1 MKVLKWLDNNLEQAI
16 LLILLCGMTIV
27 MGGQI
32 IARYA
37 FSASLSWS
45 EELTRYLFI
54 WCGFLSVSYCSKKCL
69 SIKIE
74 QFKQNF
80 GYRKSPENGV
90 FPGFFSII
98 KL

>member
-37 FSASLSWS
+37 FQLPCPG
-45 EELTRYLFI
+45 L
-54 WCGFLSVSYCSKKCL
+54 
-69 SIKIE
+69 
-74 QFKQNF
+74 
-80 GYRKSPENGV
+80 RKSPDICLL
-90 FPGFFSII
+90 FPVLSVPVIV
-98 KL
+98 LNTDYPLRLTS